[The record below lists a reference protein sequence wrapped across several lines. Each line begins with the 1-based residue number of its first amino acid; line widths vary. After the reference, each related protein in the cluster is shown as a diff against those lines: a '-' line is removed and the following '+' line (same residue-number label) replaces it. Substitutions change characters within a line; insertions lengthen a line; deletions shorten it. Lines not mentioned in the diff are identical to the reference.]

1 MTIAPNAKW
10 EQSERLNPPP
20 LRLKLVYSPECRT
33 DLNIRTF
40 DSRNR
45 SRVLSQTCTSDHIQ
59 FLGKLHT
66 QTMSVSVKIY
76 WFIVVFLISV
86 KNYNDIRVP
95 LVLSFLNF
103 VGLLALS
110 TFKTKTFTLN
120 SIKFAAICNM
130 RISGYQYILLMQKMV
145 NIRVRVWH
153 IG

>member
-1 MTIAPNAKW
+1 M
-10 EQSERLNPPP
+10 
-20 LRLKLVYSPECRT
+20 
-33 DLNIRTF
+33 RTF

-66 QTMSVSVKIY
+66 QTMS
-76 WFIVVFLISV
+76 ISV

-145 NIRVRVWH
+145 NIRVRVSGISVS
-153 IG
+153 IGVCSADLALVSCDTLYPYKISPPAVHGWSAEGVFTLRPVVQPVV